1 MAEWRDEKY
10 KKYRDRPELIP
21 TKKFEERIK
30 KTQVAIQRVQ
40 ELVKNATVENIDDL
54 KGKLKMLTSTRKTCE
69 LGLQLREKEMAKKE
83 SIKQVQIRKAK
94 MDGIFKPLPTEE
106 KDEDVKQKSA
116 SKLKATVSEPRTNS
130 PEKQSSREV
139 QSPTKNKS
147 SSSEAEST
155 SSSSPVFRTRTPTST
170 PNLALA
176 DDLVD
181 LEKVHTQEEID
192 FGSDEFSTQT
202 NKALEIPMELDD
214 IDMAAFDNLTQ
225 EDEKESDLED
235 VAKSPSRNVTRT
247 PTPELAATQELVEKQ
262 SSDIA
267 IKTTWKGKK
276 GVADRVRM
284 YLGDITKLDVDAIV
298 NAANE
303 KLLGGL
309 GIDGAIHK
317 AAGPKLLDKCRRLK
331 GCKTGE
337 AKITPGYNL
346 PAKTIIHAVGPRDE
360 NKEKLKSA
368 YESSMQLMIVHN
380 LKTIAF
386 PCISTGIYGYPPEKA
401 ASVAIKTVKDFMER
415 NPNHI
420 DGVTFCLYSQ
430 KDVDIYKNEMKNI
443 FPGENIT
450 FVDEK
455 NTKDS
460 AVPVKDQKDKKRD
473 RSPSTESDDAYVKLS
488 RKKELLRKRVNQK

>member
-1 MAEWRDEKY
+1 M
-10 KKYRDRPELIP
+10 
-21 TKKFEERIK
+21 
-30 KTQVAIQRVQ
+30 Q

-202 NKALEIPMELDD
+202 NK
-214 IDMAAFDNLTQ
+214 
-225 EDEKESDLED
+225 DLED

-267 IKTTWKGKK
+267 IKTTCKGKK

-331 GCKTGE
+331 GC
-337 AKITPGYNL
+337 NL
-346 PAKTIIHAVGPRDE
+346 QNRG
-360 NKEKLKSA
+360 S
-368 YESSMQLMIVHN
+368 
-380 LKTIAF
+380 
-386 PCISTGIYGYPPEKA
+386 
-401 ASVAIKTVKDFMER
+401 
-415 NPNHI
+415 
-420 DGVTFCLYSQ
+420 
-430 KDVDIYKNEMKNI
+430 
-443 FPGENIT
+443 
-450 FVDEK
+450 
-455 NTKDS
+455 
-460 AVPVKDQKDKKRD
+460 
-473 RSPSTESDDAYVKLS
+473 
-488 RKKELLRKRVNQK
+488 